1 MILVLN
7 KDISPQQDAR
17 LTAYLEGLG
26 LTATRQLCQ
35 GKTILLLSG
44 QTDRADTGILSSLP
58 MVESVLPLADP
69 LPLASRRSHP
79 ADTVVQVGDVFI
91 GGGAV
96 QGVPDEVL

>member
-44 QTDRADTGILSSLP
+44 PCRYRPDRIIS
-58 MVESVLPLADP
+58 
-69 LPLASRRSHP
+69 
-79 ADTVVQVGDVFI
+79 
-91 GGGAV
+91 
-96 QGVPDEVL
+96 

>member
-44 QTDRADTGILSSLP
+44 QTDRAD
-58 MVESVLPLADP
+58 A
-69 LPLASRRSHP
+69 
-79 ADTVVQVGDVFI
+79 
-91 GGGAV
+91 GGGCHWRSNPYPA
-96 QGVPDEVL
+96 GMREI

>member
-44 QTDRADTGILSSLP
+44 QTDRG
-58 MVESVLPLADP
+58 
-69 LPLASRRSHP
+69 
-79 ADTVVQVGDVFI
+79 
-91 GGGAV
+91 
-96 QGVPDEVL
+96 